1 MALPLDPL
9 QNRLLAAMPA
19 EDLRRWLPF
28 LVPVD
33 LARGEVLHE
42 SGAIPRQAWFPTD
55 VTISLLYLSDNGAC
69 DEIGVIGREG
79 MVGTSLCMDGQSTPA
94 RAQVQAAGGAL
105 VLPARVLQDDFERF
119 SAVRHVLLRYALA
132 LGAQISQTAVCNR
145 HHCVEQRLARRLL
158 QGLDCQPGTVRMT
171 QEQLAG
177 LLGVRRE
184 SVTAAALRLQG
195 AGLLHY
201 SRGQI
206 GVLDRAGLERHACK
220 CHAMIQQEYV
230 RLLPA
235 TAEAATG
242 RGSRAA
248 LPPWMTSMACT
259 HAARTWPASSVR
271 QRTD

>member
-28 LVPVD
+28 LVP
-33 LARGEVLHE
+33 A
-42 SGAIPRQAWFPTD
+42 
-55 VTISLLYLSDNGAC
+55 
-69 DEIGVIGREG
+69 G
-79 MVGTSLCMDGQSTPA
+79 M
-94 RAQVQAAGGAL
+94 
-105 VLPARVLQDDFERF
+105 
-119 SAVRHVLLRYALA
+119 
-132 LGAQISQTAVCNR
+132 
-145 HHCVEQRLARRLL
+145 
-158 QGLDCQPGTVRMT
+158 
-171 QEQLAG
+171 
-177 LLGVRRE
+177 
-184 SVTAAALRLQG
+184 
-195 AGLLHY
+195 LHY

-206 GVLDRAGLERHACK
+206 GVLDRAGLERRACK

-235 TAEAATG
+235 RAEAATG

-259 HAARTWPASSVR
+259 HAARTWPGSSVR